1 MKFVIFF
8 LTIFL
13 STNLTGSDKII
24 LPSNCNE
31 PKVKYQDS
39 MIPETNEEKLKR
51 MDMAFLEALNKF
63 DDCIINNT
71 GSGGGSGGG
80 SGVGSGEGSGNGSGG
95 GSGGVSGS
103 ANVDESSSGS
113 NRENI
118 NNKFQ
123 NNSSND
129 VYGTEINKNINKIVN
144 QNNNSL
150 ENTENGNVIL
160 KSEKGKT
167 DDKSNQ
173 KRNLKEKDDNALKKQ
188 ILELCETLDGDDKKN
203 CMKEYKK
210 IN

>member
-1 MKFVIFF
+1 MMKFIIFF

-39 MIPETNEEKLKR
+39 IIPETNEEKLKR

-80 SGVGSGEGSGNGSGG
+80 SGEGSGG
-95 GSGGVSGS
+95 GSGS
-103 ANVDESSSGS
+103 ANVGESSSGS
-113 NRENI
+113 NRENL

-129 VYGTEINKNINKIVN
+129 VYGTEINKNINEIVN

-150 ENTENGNVIL
+150 ENTESRNVTL

-173 KRNLKEKDDNALKKQ
+173 KRILKKKDDSVLKKQ

-203 CMKEYKK
+203 CMEEYKK